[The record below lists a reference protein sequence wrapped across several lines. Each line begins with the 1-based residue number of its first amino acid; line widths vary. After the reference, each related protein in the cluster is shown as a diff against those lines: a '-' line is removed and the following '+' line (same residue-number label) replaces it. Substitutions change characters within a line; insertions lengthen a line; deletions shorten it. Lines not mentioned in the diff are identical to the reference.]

1 VVRPLWRL
9 WLDTAARGGYIELVR
24 EKGDI
29 AMYAPLSLAGRVAVV
44 LGGTSGIGHALAVGL
59 AAAGADV
66 VPSGRRQ
73 AQVESTATEIEVLGR
88 RSLRV
93 AADVTERK
101 SLEHLLEEVLRAFD
115 KVDILVNCAGQTK
128 RTPTLDLAD
137 ETWNA
142 ILETNLT
149 GTLRACQ
156 VFGRPMLD
164 RGYGRIVNIA
174 SLSTFVALYEVAA
187 YSASKAAVAS
197 LTKSLAIEWGSRG
210 VCVNAIAPGLF
221 VTDLNRQLLEGT
233 ERGREFLMRSP
244 MKRFGKVEEL
254 IGACVFL
261 SSEASSFVNGEIL
274 VVDGGFL
281 ASGVNQ

>member
-1 VVRPLWRL
+1 
-9 WLDTAARGGYIELVR
+9 
-24 EKGDI
+24 
-29 AMYAPLSLAGRVAVV
+29 MYAPLNLAGRVAVV
-44 LGGTSGIGHALAVGL
+44 LGGTSGIGRALALGL
-59 AAAGADV
+59 AEAGADV
-66 VPSGRRQ
+66 VPTGRRA
-73 AQVESTATEIEVLGR
+73 AQVDAAAAEIERLGR

-93 AADVTERK
+93 PADVTARS
-101 SLEHLLEEVLRAFD
+101 SLEHLLAEVVRAFD
-115 KVDILVNCAGQTK
+115 KVDILVNCAGGTK
-128 RTPTLDLAD
+128 RTPTLDVTD
-137 ETWNA
+137 EQWNT

-156 VFGRPMLD
+156 VFGRHMID

-174 SLSTFVALYEVAA
+174 SLSSFVALYEVAA

-210 VCVNAIAPGLF
+210 VCVNAIAPGVF
-221 VTDLNRQLLEGT
+221 VTDLNRALLEGT
-233 ERGREFLMRSP
+233 ERGREFLLRTP

-254 IGACVFL
+254 VGACIFL